1 MKKQFVLIVLA
12 VFLFVGCQ
20 GQTDKSDN
28 IKTLDPKEFAA
39 KYQANEKAQ
48 LIDVRTPKEFAEER
62 IEGFTNIDW
71 NGADFES
78 KVAKLDKS
86 EPVFLHC
93 RSGGRSAKAASKL
106 QEMGFT
112 EIYDMEGGM
121 LKWNAEGLPKAQ
133 N

>member
-1 MKKQFVLIVLA
+1 MKKQFVLILLA

-20 GQTDKSDN
+20 GQTEKSHAV
-28 IKTLDPKEFAA
+28 KTLAPKEFAA
-39 KYQANEKAQ
+39 KYQATKNAQ

-71 NGADFES
+71 NAADFES
-78 KVAKLDKS
+78 KVSKLDKS

-93 RSGGRSAKAASKL
+93 RSGGRSAKAAAKL
-106 QEMGFT
+106 QEMGFE
-112 EIYDMEGGM
+112 EIYDMDGGM
-121 LKWNAEGLPKAQ
+121 IKWNAEGLPKAQ